1 MLQSPEI
8 RKVLESA
15 PLFCRVSSKVLVKCL
30 SNAKLHTLSSGEVL
44 LVPGQINDLVY
55 IIISGRLS
63 IQIKESDIESIA
75 LLGAGECVGEMSILG
90 DGHVSA
96 YAIAATDCRLLTID
110 HKVLWDLIDRSH
122 VAAHNMLRV
131 LTKRIRHAD
140 QMMAESLEQYHGF
153 SSAAI
158 VDELTGLHNRH
169 WMHEK
174 FDRCLQ
180 RGILNNKACCLMML
194 EVDQFD
200 MFTDSYGKLGGDQAL
215 RNIAH
220 IMLSLLRPGDQTGHY
235 LGAQF
240 AIFLPNT
247 SLFGASIVAERL
259 RSGISS
265 SMVVL
270 PSGDALPSINVSI
283 GISQV
288 SPCDTLI
295 NLFARAEEA
304 LQLAHKSGGN
314 CIKEC
319 EVTMLMNGLRVP

>member
-15 PLFCRVSSKVLVKCL
+15 PLLCKVSSKLLVKSL
-30 SNAKLHTLSSGEVL
+30 SNARLHTLRSGEVL

-63 IQIKESDIESIA
+63 IQVKDSAVESIA
-75 LLGAGECVGEMSILG
+75 MLGEGECVGEMSILG

-96 YAIAATDCRLLTID
+96 YVIAATDCRLLAID

-140 QMMAESLEQYHGF
+140 QMMAESLEQYHGY

-174 FDRCLQ
+174 FDRYLQ
-180 RGILNNKACCLMML
+180 RGILNNQACCLMML
-194 EVDQFD
+194 KMDQFNA
-200 MFTDSYGKLGGDQAL
+200 FADSYGQLGGDQAL

-247 SLFGASIVAERL
+247 LLFDAGIAAERL
-259 RSGISS
+259 RSGISR

-270 PSGDALPSINVSI
+270 PSGDALPSITVSI
-283 GISQV
+283 GISQM
-288 SPCDTLI
+288 SPDDTLV

-304 LQLAHKSGGN
+304 LHIARKSGGN
-314 CIKEC
+314 CIKS
-319 EVTMLMNGLRVP
+319 VM